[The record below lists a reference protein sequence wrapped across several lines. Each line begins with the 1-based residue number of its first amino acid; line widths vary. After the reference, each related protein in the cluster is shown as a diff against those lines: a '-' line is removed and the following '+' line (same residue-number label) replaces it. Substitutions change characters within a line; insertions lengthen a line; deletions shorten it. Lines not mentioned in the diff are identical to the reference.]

1 LNRPDNYLR
10 YKSAF
15 TVVYRGLGSIA
26 FLCALWAIP
35 ARAQETPSVT
45 DTADRPGFADSPFL
59 LGRGHVQI
67 ESGFLLE
74 REDDGPNS
82 IRGLTWPQL
91 ELHAGVSSRLDISL
105 AWDGLVSTTSLTSGS
120 SGETHTTG
128 GADVRLGAKLGLV
141 NRPDVD
147 AALIGYVFLPV
158 GSAAVSGGYADPLAR
173 LAWSVSVSDSL
184 GFSGTADLGAV
195 REDDGE
201 VRAKPAA
208 SASLAGK
215 VAVSLGGFIGLVA
228 ESPELRSTP
237 SVWSVQGGVEFAL
250 GTRHQIDFWVSR
262 HIAGGTRDWFV
273 SAGFVR
279 RLR

>member
-1 LNRPDNYLR
+1 M
-10 YKSAF
+10 SAEC
-15 TVVYRGLGSIA
+15 YRLGILA
-26 FLCALWAIP
+26 CLCASWAIP
-35 ARAQETPSVT
+35 AHAQETPSVT
-45 DTADRPGFADSPFL
+45 ETADRPGFSDSPVL
-59 LGRGHVQI
+59 LGRGRVQI
-67 ESGFLLE
+67 ESGFMME
-74 REDDGPNS
+74 REDDGPKS
-82 IRGLTWPQL
+82 TRTLTWPQA
-91 ELHAGVSSRLDISL
+91 ELHTGINTHLDFSVT
-105 AWDGLVSTTSLTSGS
+105 WDGLITTTDRTSTS
-120 SGETHTTG
+120 SGETRTTG

-215 VAVSLGGFIGLVA
+215 VAGSLGGFIGLVA